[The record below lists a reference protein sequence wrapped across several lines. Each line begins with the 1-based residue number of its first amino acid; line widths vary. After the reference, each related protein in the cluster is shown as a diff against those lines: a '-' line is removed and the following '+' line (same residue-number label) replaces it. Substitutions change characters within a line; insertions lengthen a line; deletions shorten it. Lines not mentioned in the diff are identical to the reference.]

1 MQRTAPIDGGRSSW
15 PWIWAP
21 IGALTVLVYLAVNF
35 AVVRLVPG
43 GYNVYLAQ
51 PALWSYLAL
60 MAFLFWKYGITDK
73 PSRNG
78 SVIAMAIL
86 LGFFNVAI
94 FLIAGLLLGFGAS
107 PYGHGP
113 PALLGNALFAI
124 SSLLAIEMARACVIG
139 SIGTRRPTL
148 ALVAGALFFSLV
160 SIPLARYGGLN
171 EGESLLR
178 FSGETILPTISENLL
193 ASFLVLLGGP
203 VASIAYRG
211 ILIAFEW
218 LSPILPDLEWIAA
231 AFLGTMAPALGLLVL
246 RNRTHSER
254 SANSAAHRRSR
265 LKPTLWF
272 VLAAITVTLLFF
284 NTGLLGVSPTLVSGA
299 SMYPMMK
306 PGDLAITKDV
316 PAEAVRVGDVI
327 RFRVADAFV
336 LHRVVEVQGNASEPS
351 FITQGDAN
359 NVEDPPVAASQ
370 LEGKVILVVP
380 KIGWVSISAHRL
392 IESFESGRP

>member
-1 MQRTAPIDGGRSSW
+1 MTDRLTARDGSW

-21 IGALTVLVYLAVNF
+21 IGVLTVIVYFVVNF

-43 GYNVYLAQ
+43 GFNVYLVQ

-60 MAFLFWKYGITDK
+60 MAFLFWKYGVTVK
-73 PSRNG
+73 PSRIG
-78 SVIAMAIL
+78 SIVAIAIL
-86 LGFFNVAI
+86 LGFFNI
-94 FLIAGLLLGFGAS
+94 GLFFLAGLLLGFGAS
-107 PYGHGP
+107 PYGHRP
-113 PALLGNALFAI
+113 PALLGNALFVV

-148 ALVAGALFFSLV
+148 ALVAGSLFFSLV

-218 LSPILPDLEWIAA
+218 LPPILPDLEWIVA

-246 RNRTHSER
+246 RNRTHPHR
-254 SANSAAHRRSR
+254 SANQATHQASSFG
-265 LKPTLWF
+265 PTSWL
-272 VLAAITVTLLFF
+272 VLVALVVTLLFF
-284 NTGLLGVSPTLVSGA
+284 NTGLLGVSPTLVSGT
-299 SMYPMMK
+299 SMLPVMK

-316 PAEAVRVGDVI
+316 PAEAIQVGDVI
-327 RFRVADAFV
+327 RFRAANAFV
-336 LHRVVEVQGNASEPS
+336 LHRVIEIQGTASGPG
-351 FITQGDAN
+351 FITRGDAN
-359 NVEDPPVAASQ
+359 NLDDPPMAASQ
-370 LEGKVILVVP
+370 LEGKVILVIP
-380 KIGWVSISAHRL
+380 KIGWISIGAHRL
-392 IESFESGRP
+392 VESFGLGGS